1 MILRV
6 TLAEKEV
13 EELIQE
19 NSSDD
24 DAIVFP
30 DGSVKRGDK
39 SGWAFTVRVKGETI
53 AEGSGAVDITTSSM
67 LMEVKAISEALKYL
81 QEQGTKKAVIVTD
94 SMSTLQKVKKEYLY
108 ADWLKVLQDSALEK
122 LIWIFSPGHAG
133 VLGNERADSLAGTA
147 AIDNNLTLDPPTVM
161 QCVRQHLEKKTDFQP
176 LHISCLVSKRKG
188 FRPAKGCTALS
199 EVLLDAGSTRYRWRR
214 LASQP
219 YDGSWQPGVSRSG
232 AAQTAMTTTL
242 NTSIDK

>member
-1 MILRV
+1 M
-6 TLAEKEV
+6 

-161 QCVRQHLEKKTDFQP
+161 QCVRQHLEKNRLPSSSHTLSRLKEKGVQAGEGVHSTLRGATRRRINQIQMET
-176 LHISCLVSKRKG
+176 ISIPTLRW
-188 FRPAKGCTALS
+188 
-199 EVLLDAGSTRYRWRR
+199 LL
-214 LASQP
+214 
-219 YDGSWQPGVSRSG
+219 
-232 AAQTAMTTTL
+232 AARCEQEWSCPDCDDHNAEH
-242 NTSIDK
+242 KY